1 MAGWGAASIP
11 LKVALIVLCLAFVVF
26 IIGFATKG
34 WAETEYPSEMG
45 VISRRIPVYVEQELG
60 LWNFENCIKARYDYR
75 YRDDDLRRYGRN
87 RLFVCTTNDIDLF
100 IKGLRYCADWYRAV
114 QAMECIGLI
123 LMVAALILLFLYFF
137 VDSIKQK
144 KYLYIIIGLTFGAV
158 VCIVI
163 GAAVY
168 GSKIKEIIYVSYVYK
183 LGWSFG
189 LAVAGAIL
197 AFVAGIAEIIELR
210 K

>member
-1 MAGWGAASIP
+1 MAGWGAASIS
-11 LKVALIVLCLAFVVF
+11 LKVALIVLCLAFVIF

-34 WAETEYPSEMG
+34 WAKTEYPSEI
-45 VISRRIPVYVEQELG
+45 VEISRRIPIYVELELG
-60 LWNFENCIKARYDYR
+60 LWRYEYCNKARYDYR
-75 YRDDDLRRYGRN
+75 YRDNDIRRYNRN
-87 RLFVCTTNDIDLF
+87 RHFVCTTNDIDLF
-100 IKGLRYCADWYRAV
+100 IGGLRYCADWYRAV
-114 QAMECIGLI
+114 QAMECLGLI
-123 LMVAALILLFLYFF
+123 LMAGALILLFLYFF

-163 GAAVY
+163 GVAVF
-168 GSKIKEIIYVSYVYK
+168 GSKIKETTYVFYLYK

-197 AFVAGIAEIIELR
+197 AFVAGIAEIVELR